1 MTQPDLTRDTGCSAA
16 LVPSSTAATQF
27 LIDDMPLQLMS
38 SETTSFPRCG
48 RTRMAATRVA

>member
-1 MTQPDLTRDTGCSAA
+1 MTQPALTRDRGCSAA

-27 LIDDMPLQLMS
+27 LIDDLPLQLMS
-38 SETTSFPRCG
+38 SEITSFPRCG